1 MKILK
6 FVRSDSGF
14 TLIEAILSLFT
25 LAFIL
30 SFLPMLI
37 KFFHTDDVIYDLDY
51 DLFVIELMETY
62 QDSEA
67 VSTNSGQSMINFTTK
82 SKNVSYRLNN
92 NRVIKSIDGTGF
104 ITMLFNVDAFIITES
119 EHSIQLEIIGG
130 QIGNETYSFKK

>member
-37 KFFHTDDVIYDLDY
+37 KFFHTEDVIYDLDY

-67 VSTNSGQSMINFTTK
+67 VSTNSAQTMINFKTE
-82 SKNVSYRLNN
+82 SEHVSYRLSN
-92 NRVIKSIDGTGF
+92 NRVIKSVDGAGF
-104 ITMLFNVDAFIITES
+104 ITMLFNVDVFDITES
-119 EHSIQLEIIGG
+119 THSIKLEIKGDL
-130 QIGNETYSFKK
+130 IGNETYTFKK

>member
-82 SKNVSYRLNN
+82 SKTVSYRLNN

>member
-37 KFFHTDDVIYDLDY
+37 KFFHSDDLIYDLDY

-67 VSTNSGQSMINFTTK
+67 VSTNDGQSMINFTTE

-92 NRVIKSIDGTGF
+92 SRVIKSIDGAGF

-119 EHSIQLEIIGG
+119 EYSIQLEIIGG
-130 QIGNETYSFKK
+130 QIENETFSFKK

>member
-37 KFFHTDDVIYDLDY
+37 KFFHTDEVVYDLDY

-82 SKNVSYRLNN
+82 SKTVSYRLNN

>member
-67 VSTNSGQSMINFTTK
+67 VSTNNGQSMINFTTE

-92 NRVIKSIDGTGF
+92 NRVIKSIDGAGF

-130 QIGNETYSFKK
+130 QLGNETFSFKK

>member
-37 KFFHTDDVIYDLDY
+37 KFFHTDDVVYDLDY

-67 VSTNSGQSMINFTTK
+67 VSTNNGQSMINFTTE

-92 NRVIKSIDGTGF
+92 NRVIKSIDGAGF

-119 EHSIQLEIIGG
+119 EYSIQLEIIGG
-130 QIGNETYSFKK
+130 QIENETFSFKK

>member
-37 KFFHTDDVIYDLDY
+37 KFFHTDDLIYDLDY

-67 VSTNSGQSMINFTTK
+67 VSTNDGQSMINFTTESK
-82 SKNVSYRLNN
+82 SVSYRLNN
-92 NRVIKSIDGTGF
+92 NRVIKSIDGVGF

-119 EHSIQLEIIGG
+119 EYSIQLEIIGG
-130 QIGNETYSFKK
+130 QIENETFSFKK

>member
-37 KFFHTDDVIYDLDY
+37 KFFHTDDLIYDLDY

-67 VSTNSGQSMINFTTK
+67 VSTNDGQSMINFTTE

-92 NRVIKSIDGTGF
+92 NRVIKSIDGAGF

-119 EHSIQLEIIGG
+119 EYSIQLEIIGG
-130 QIGNETYSFKK
+130 QIENETFSFKK